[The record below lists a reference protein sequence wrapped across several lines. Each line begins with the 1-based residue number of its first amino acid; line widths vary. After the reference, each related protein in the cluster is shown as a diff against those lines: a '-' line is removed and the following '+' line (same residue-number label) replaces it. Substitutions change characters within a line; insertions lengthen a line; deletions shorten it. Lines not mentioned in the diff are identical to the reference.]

1 MSKFKKC
8 VAAVAVAAAI
18 GCGSPAVAS
27 AAPVV
32 PAATSSS
39 DDLLQAYA
47 IVLSIGSAAFYSLPK
62 EAQDWILSNSVLLKA
77 LNYRSNKATDDY
89 ARMKASL
96 HAD

>member
-1 MSKFKKC
+1 MFKLKKC
-8 VAAVAVAAAI
+8 VATAAIVTAI

-39 DDLLQAYA
+39 DDLFQAYA
-47 IVLSIGSAAFYSLPK
+47 IALSIGAAAFYGLPK
-62 EAQDWILSNSVLLKA
+62 EAQDWILRNSAILKVL
-77 LNYRSNKATDDY
+77 NFQSNKASKDY

-96 HAD
+96 AEN

>member
-1 MSKFKKC
+1 MSRFKKS
-8 VAAVAVAAAI
+8 VAAAAVAAAI

-47 IVLSIGSAAFYSLPK
+47 VVLSIGSAAFYSLPK

-77 LNYRSNKATDDY
+77 LSYQSDKATADY

-96 HAD
+96 IKD

>member
-18 GCGSPAVAS
+18 GGGSPAVAS

-32 PAATSSS
+32 PAASSSS

-47 IVLSIGSAAFYSLPK
+47 IALSVGADAFYRLPK
-62 EAQDWILSNSVLLKA
+62 EAQEWILSNSVLLKV
-77 LNYRSNKATDDY
+77 LSYQSDKATADY

-96 HAD
+96 VKD